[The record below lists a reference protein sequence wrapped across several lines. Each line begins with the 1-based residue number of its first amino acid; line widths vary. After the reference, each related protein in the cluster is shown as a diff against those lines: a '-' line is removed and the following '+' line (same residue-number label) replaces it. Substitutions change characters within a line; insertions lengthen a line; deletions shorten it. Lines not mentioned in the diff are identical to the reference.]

1 MEKAFEFLMENVPV
15 AVAMIV
21 MTKLFLT
28 YLKHRDESALV
39 TRREATEA
47 INRNTEVLVE
57 LKTLIEVMAN
67 KVIGQHAAKG
77 A

>member
-1 MEKAFEFLMENVPV
+1 MDKAFEFLMENVPV

-28 YLKHRDESALV
+28 YLTKRDESALV

-47 INRNTEVLVE
+47 INRNTEVLAG
-57 LKTLIEVMAN
+57 LKTLMEEMGKGIR
-67 KVIGQHAAKG
+67 QHAAKG

>member
-1 MEKAFEFLMENVPV
+1 MDKAFEFLMENVPV

-28 YLKHRDESALV
+28 YLKTRDESALS

-47 INRNTEVLVE
+47 INRNTEVLAE
-57 LKTLIEVMAN
+57 LKTLIGEMG
-67 KVIGQHAAKG
+67 KEIRHSAAKG